1 MVYLIIGAI
10 LILVG
15 IKIRRT
21 KKPYDQHLFEKER
34 RVSNELD
41 RIDDYYESVDI
52 SIRD

>member
-15 IKIRRT
+15 AKIRHT
-21 KKPYDQHLFEKER
+21 KKPYDQYLFEKEQ
-34 RVSNELD
+34 RVSAELD
-41 RIDDYYESVDI
+41 RMDDYYYSVDI